1 MQGPGHSCQQH
12 FIVPGYAF
20 SELVVGNNKYIIM
33 YVYSCTYLGLHLCV
47 ARTAE
52 QIHQPVR
59 KTDVRWKQDS
69 LVHFILDGE

>member
-1 MQGPGHSCQQH
+1 
-12 FIVPGYAF
+12 
-20 SELVVGNNKYIIM
+20 M

-59 KTDVRWKQDS
+59 KTDVRWKQDF